1 MNKFHLGFMLGPSCW
16 NISDLFFIRNGTD
29 DSLPYVVGKNIEDVI
44 QNLQNEFFALFQCFH
59 HNQVKANP
67 DKCHLKHR

>member
-1 MNKFHLGFMLGPSCW
+1 MLGPSLW

-29 DSLPYVVGKNIEDVI
+29 DSPPNVVGKNIEDVI
-44 QNLQNEFFALFQCFH
+44 QNLQNELFTLFQCFH
-59 HNQVKANP
+59 HNQVKVNQ